1 MSVSSTKDPNTAMV
15 IEIVAGY
22 FGFLG
27 IGYLYAGRTAAGL
40 LRLFGWWAFIGVA
53 VLLISVGPFTPLLAI
68 GTLDTEAELEAGLT
82 LLGGGLVL
90 ALTGFCC
97 LALVALAVP
106 VISGLMLKHSLSAER
121 RGP

>member
-15 IEIVAGY
+15 IEILAGY

-40 LRLFGWWAFIGVA
+40 LRLFGWWAFLGVA
-53 VLLISVGPFTPLLAI
+53 VLLIAIGPFTPLLAI
-68 GTLDTEAELEAGLT
+68 GTPDTEAELEAGLA
-82 LLGGGLVL
+82 LLSGGLVL

-97 LALVALAVP
+97 LALVVLAVP
-106 VISGLMLKHSLSAER
+106 VTSGLMLKHSLSAER